1 MRRSCTE
8 TIFQIEESVLIGCS
22 SVIETMDCK
31 CLCNFTAL
39 SLHQIFSFFSF
50 FFTNNRISS
59 KLCMFLAHWYTHETS
74 NFLTAFCYS
83 GDDLTP
89 LSYYVS
95 LAESR
100 ADSQRKKEREGCT
113 LFFFFLLKAIVKGP
127 FTFTFLMNGSHRC
140 IRVFICWQPTRCL
153 SVLCCDLMLVSRN
166 EVSANVDHGC

>member
-39 SLHQIFSFFSF
+39 SLHQIFSFFFF

-113 LFFFFLLKAIVKGP
+113 LFFFFYSRQSSRALSLLPSSWMAHIG
-127 FTFTFLMNGSHRC
+127 
-140 IRVFICWQPTRCL
+140 
-153 SVLCCDLMLVSRN
+153 
-166 EVSANVDHGC
+166 VSAYSFVDSPRDVCQSSAAISC